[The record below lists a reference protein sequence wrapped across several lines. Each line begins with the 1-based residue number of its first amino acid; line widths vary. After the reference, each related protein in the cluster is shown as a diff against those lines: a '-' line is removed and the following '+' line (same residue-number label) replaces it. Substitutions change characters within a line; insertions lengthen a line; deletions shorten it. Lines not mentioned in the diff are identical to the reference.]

1 MGAAIGMVVMAEPV
15 LGWMAATGYTDPVL
29 KPLADELQTR
39 LGKS

>member
-1 MGAAIGMVVMAEPV
+1 MAT
-15 LGWMAATGYTDPVL
+15 TGYTDPVL